1 MRFEPRL
8 LLVLSSLVMDTSES
22 SLNDDCCNADELV
35 AADGDVMAGFGVLN
49 SKVSVLVRVAMLAV
63 AAVFES

>member
-1 MRFEPRL
+1 
-8 LLVLSSLVMDTSES
+8 MDTSES

-63 AAVFES
+63 AAVFET